1 MSAGPVEGFDRV
13 IGQPEA
19 VARLRSAAAHPVHAY
34 LFLGPH
40 GTGKRVA
47 ARAFA
52 AAVLTHGRAGS
63 DAERDARL
71 AVEGRHPDVFEYEP
85 EGRTLRGEEAGV
97 LVVEGSRSPVEGARK
112 LIVCN
117 RFHAAEPGAA
127 ASLLKTIEEPPEPV
141 IFVLLAEEVPPEH
154 VTIASR
160 CTIVQ
165 FRSVPEADIRD
176 HLMGRGIE
184 GEAAAEIA
192 AAARGDLD
200 RAELL
205 ANDPGLS
212 HRRQLWLTALS
223 RLDGTGAAVAALVS
237 ELREAIDAAQEPL
250 DERQRADVEELARR
264 EEQLGTRGSGRSEI
278 EARHRREK
286 RRVRDAEL
294 RFGFAMLADGFGE
307 RLLGDQA
314 EVTRALAELRHANDA
329 LVRNPNEALLLERL
343 FLRLPL
349 PIPAS

>member
-1 MSAGPVEGFDRV
+1 MSFDGFERV
-13 IGQPEA
+13 IGQPDA
-19 VARLRSAAAHPVHAY
+19 VERLRAAAANPVHAY

-40 GTGKRVA
+40 GSGKLAA

-52 AAVLTHGRAGS
+52 AAVLTHGRDGP

-85 EGRTLRGEEAGV
+85 VGRTLRGEEAE
-97 LVVEGSRSPVEGARK
+97 LLIVESSRSPIEGHRK
-112 LIVCN
+112 LVVCN

-127 ASLLKTIEEPPEPV
+127 ASLLKTVEEPPEPV
-141 IFVLLAEEVPPEH
+141 IFVLLSEDVPPEH

-160 CTIVQ
+160 CTTIEL
-165 FRSVPEADIRD
+165 RSVPEEAIRD
-176 HLMGRGIE
+176 HLVGRGVDA
-184 GEAAAEIA
+184 EAAAEIA
-192 AAARGDLD
+192 AAARGDVD

-212 HRRQLWLTALS
+212 HRRRLWVTALD
-223 RLDGTGAAVAALVS
+223 RLDGTGAAVASLVA
-237 ELREAIDAAQEPL
+237 EIREAIDAAQEPL
-250 DERQRADVEELARR
+250 DDRQRAEIEELARR
-264 EEQLGTRGSGRSEI
+264 EEQLGVRGSGRTDI

-294 RFGFAMLADGFGE
+294 RYGFAILADGFRQ
-307 RLLGDQA
+307 RLTGPHPAD
-314 EVTRALAELRHANDA
+314 VTRALAELRHANDA

-343 FLRLPL
+343 FLRLPR
-349 PIPAS
+349 PVSSV